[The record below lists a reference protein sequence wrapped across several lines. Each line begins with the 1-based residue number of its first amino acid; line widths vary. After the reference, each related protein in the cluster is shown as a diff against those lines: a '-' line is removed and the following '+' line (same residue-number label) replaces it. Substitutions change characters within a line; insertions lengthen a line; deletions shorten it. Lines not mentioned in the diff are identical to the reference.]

1 MGNKYKH
8 LSAEERDQIAV
19 MRAEGESF
27 GEIAHTLGRNK
38 STICREVWR
47 NRSPV
52 YDRYGAIQA
61 QKRAQ
66 RRKCEAGRR
75 PLLKHDPTRR
85 YVICKLQLGWSPEQ
99 IAGRLPHDHPELR
112 ISHEA
117 IYQYIYNPHVRKTRE
132 LIPLLVRSH
141 KKRQARGHT
150 KKHRKSHIPDRIP
163 IDRRPAY
170 VEKRQQ
176 PGHWESDTII
186 SRQSKEAIGV
196 CLERSTRFVHLA
208 KLEKKGA
215 ADLAEAINRRL
226 GRHPPHMRRTITY
239 DNGSENAQHMRVN
252 KVLGTRSYFCHP
264 YQSWQRGAVENVIG
278 LVRRYLPKK
287 TDFSN
292 VSCDHLKM
300 IQNWINNR
308 PRKCLDFKT
317 PLEVFIA
324 KRCT

>member
-75 PLLKHDPTRR
+75 PLLKNDPTRR

-117 IYQYIYNPHVRKTRE
+117 IYQSLFIEGRGALKRE
-132 LIPLLVRSH
+132 LVTCLRTGRALREPRARSQN
-141 KKRQARGHT
+141 KAQGHVT
-150 KKHRKSHIPDRIP
+150 ADVVLSE
-163 IDRRPAY
+163 RPAEADDRA
-170 VEKRQQ
+170 V
-176 PGHWESDTII
+176 PGHWES
-186 SRQSKEAIGV
+186 Q
-196 CLERSTRFVHLA
+196 CCCQ
-208 KLEKKGA
+208 A
-215 ADLAEAINRRL
+215 A
-226 GRHPPHMRRTITY
+226 
-239 DNGSENAQHMRVN
+239 
-252 KVLGTRSYFCHP
+252 
-264 YQSWQRGAVENVIG
+264 
-278 LVRRYLPKK
+278 
-287 TDFSN
+287 
-292 VSCDHLKM
+292 
-300 IQNWINNR
+300 
-308 PRKCLDFKT
+308 
-317 PLEVFIA
+317 
-324 KRCT
+324 